1 MSGSARF
8 VTPQLHNN
16 KAEMLSRDQ
25 LIHLFNRFAFLTSQP
40 DVKRRIAD
48 AVQDKQEAIAVTT
61 AIQEEILVEMGV
73 DPRLGIASLGKVNV
87 VYENDRDLLVK
98 FYEFAAKE
106 EMACDE
112 AELKPEEFA
121 EKMNMQRKLQE
132 QQLEML
138 KTMRKYG
145 PDNQSAILE
154 MLHEQMVNANFDQ
167 NASFLTNDQIKEI
180 VETRI
185 SPFFKAG

>member
-1 MSGSARF
+1 MAGTARF
-8 VTPQLHNN
+8 ATPHPHN

-48 AVQDKQEAIAVTT
+48 AVQDQQEAIAVTT

-73 DPRLGIASLGKVNV
+73 DPRLGIAFLGKVNV

-121 EKMNMQRKLQE
+121 EKMNMQQKLQE

-145 PDNQSAILE
+145 PDDQSAILE

-167 NASFLTNDQIKEI
+167 NASFLTNEQIKEI
-180 VETRI
+180 VQTRT
-185 SPFFKAG
+185 SPFFRAG